1 MTKSI
6 LSLAVVSAL
15 SIGLT
20 GCGGGSSSDSTTN
33 VEVERG
39 KIYDATVT
47 DSSTPV
53 KTATATTGSNIYKF
67 DGTPTYPI
75 RVTGGWID
83 VDGDGEM
90 SSNDIENDL
99 ELTSYSTVVT
109 PVTTFL
115 ADGNESVRAEKLAA
129 LLEDLNVTEDELMK
143 VPSKANNK
151 AIILN
156 NAVYKAIQENSDSLN
171 NLGRDEIR
179 AAYTTV
185 ETIFTQSV
193 ADSTDGSSAN
203 LAKALELQVVNSMPS
218 YVATLDQDA
227 IDAFEAIQEDRD
239 REETPST
246 SSGSLDTTK
255 DIIIYKNF
263 SANIDD
269 EDAEDLTPL
278 STSTTC
284 TGLGYSFY
292 HNMTSSD
299 FDSDLN
305 GATGKIYYNSTSH
318 KSCIEIDGSSTSY
331 SGSNS
336 YYLYDIDEDDSD
348 GYDNSSSND
357 TPIVDIHGDTMSEAT
372 PFTTSTIN
380 GTVDASG
387 DDFDYFKIILTQS
400 SNLELY
406 TTGSVDTTAYLYN
419 SLGANIAEDD
429 DSGEGYN
436 FNISENLTA
445 GTYYLRVSN
454 YSGSQGSYVLNKTV
468 TTSSSS
474 SSSSTSSSDTILN
487 MSSYDIIYTYKNI
500 DEGTKD
506 IFIQVYQDSADF
518 EYSSNPVDCASLSGY
533 TQIGQ
538 QNTAVNGAV
547 ITTYSSSDYT
557 HLCYESDYANAS
569 TGSGSSNLTVV
580 YNN

>member
-227 IDAFEAIQEDRD
+227 IDAFEAIQENRD
-239 REETPST
+239 REETPTT

-348 GYDNSSSND
+348 GYDDSSSTSSSDD
-357 TPIVDIHGDTMSEAT
+357 TPIIDIHDEANPT
-372 PFTTSTIN
+372 LFTNTTIN
-380 GTVDASG
+380 GTLDASG
-387 DDFDYFKIILTQS
+387 DDVDAFEIVLTQDS
-400 SNLELY
+400 ILELY
-406 TTGSVDTTAYLYN
+406 TTSSLDTYAFLR
-419 SLGANIAEDD
+419 SSSGALIAEDD

-436 FNISENLTA
+436 FKIERELTA
-445 GTYYLRVSN
+445 GTYHLSVLGYD
-454 YSGSQGSYVLNKTV
+454 GEEGSYVLNKTV

-474 SSSSTSSSDTILN
+474 SSSSSTSS
-487 MSSYDIIYTYKNI
+487 
-500 DEGTKD
+500 
-506 IFIQVYQDSADF
+506 
-518 EYSSNPVDCASLSGY
+518 
-533 TQIGQ
+533 
-538 QNTAVNGAV
+538 
-547 ITTYSSSDYT
+547 SSSDYDTVPSNFLT
-557 HLCYESDYANAS
+557 HNGDVSFSINYPEATCNIMKNSYNAYYIENNTLSCNDVTTTGICDSSDFSNSFPSANGTCVIFYEN
-569 TGSGSSNLTVV
+569 
-580 YNN
+580 

>member
-20 GCGGGSSSDSTTN
+20 GCGGGGSSSDSTTN

-67 DGTPTYPI
+67 NGTPTYPI
-75 RVTGGWID
+75 RVVGGWID

-90 SSNDIENDL
+90 STDDIQNDL

-193 ADSTDGSSAN
+193 ADNTDGSSAN
-203 LAKALELQVVNSMPS
+203 LAKALELQVVASMPA
-218 YVATLDQDA
+218 YIPNLDQDE
-227 IDAFEAIQEDRD
+227 IDAFEAIQEERD
-239 REETPST
+239 REETPAT

-336 YYLYDIDEDDSD
+336 YYLYDIDEDSD
-348 GYDNSSSND
+348 GYDDSSSND

-454 YSGSQGSYVLNKTV
+454 YSGSEGSYVLNKTV
-468 TTSSSS
+468 NTTPS
-474 SSSSTSSSDTILN
+474 SSSSTSSS
-487 MSSYDIIYTYKNI
+487 
-500 DEGTKD
+500 
-506 IFIQVYQDSADF
+506 
-518 EYSSNPVDCASLSGY
+518 
-533 TQIGQ
+533 
-538 QNTAVNGAV
+538 
-547 ITTYSSSDYT
+547 SSDYDTVPSNFLT
-557 HLCYESDYANAS
+557 HNGDVSFSINYPEATCNMMKNSYNAYYIENNTLSCNDVTTTGICDSSDFSNSFPSANGTCVIFYEN
-569 TGSGSSNLTVV
+569 
-580 YNN
+580 